1 MGRLYLAICLF
12 AVGFASLAS
21 AETAPVPKEFVIGRD
36 TFFDFGPPFYF
47 YELYIVRQTTNGR

>member
-47 YELYIVRQTTNGR
+47 YEL